1 MKHRS
6 LLHFGLAAALCVAG
20 AAGAASGPASAGR
33 VKGFDGGLYLPYKP
47 SVVRETQ
54 RELTQRGFYHGAID
68 GKLGSETMHAI
79 GSFQKEHGLAM
90 SGVPTPRTRH
100 ALATS

>member
-6 LLHFGLAAALCVAG
+6 LLHFGIAATLCLAG
-20 AAGAASGPASAGR
+20 AAGATSGHASAGR
-33 VKGFDGGLYLPYKP
+33 VKGLDGGLYLAYKP

-54 RELTQRGFYHGAID
+54 RELTQRGLYHGAVD
-68 GKLGSETMHAI
+68 GKLGSETMRAI

-90 SGVPTPRTRH
+90 SGVPTPRTRQ
-100 ALATS
+100 ALASS